1 MEITGNALRM
11 RIYIGESDRWHHQSL
26 AEALLLTAKREGL
39 AGGTVF
45 HGVAGYGA
53 QSHIHTT
60 SILRLSEDL
69 PVVVEFIDQADRIE
83 HIRPL
88 VAEMVREGLVTI
100 DPVEVFI
107 YRSRGASP

>member
-1 MEITGNALRM
+1 MEIAGDAWRM

-26 AEALLLTAKREGL
+26 AEALLLMAKREGL

-45 HGVAGYGA
+45 KGMAGFGA
-53 QSHIHTT
+53 HSKVHTT

-69 PVVVEFIDQADRIE
+69 PVLVEFVDRQERIA
-83 HIRPL
+83 HLRPF

-107 YRSRGASP
+107 YRSRET